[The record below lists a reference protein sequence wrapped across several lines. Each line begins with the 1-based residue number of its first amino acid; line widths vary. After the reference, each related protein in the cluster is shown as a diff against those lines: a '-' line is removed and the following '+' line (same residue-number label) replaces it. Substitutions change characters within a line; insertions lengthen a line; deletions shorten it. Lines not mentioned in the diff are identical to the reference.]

1 MASAQVILSNFY
13 PRPLRRGRPQRSDK
27 PQQTRDFYP
36 RPLRRGRPTPPQEF
50 DLPLAFLSTPSS
62 QRATNSTHP
71 ASVTWNHFYPRPL
84 RRGRPYDRRGNRH
97 MGEISI
103 HALFAEGDP
112 TLGEAVNDAVEFLST
127 PSSQRAT
134 STNPGGVGHV
144 WVFLSTPSSQRAT
157 TSSGRCW
164 TIPRISIHALFAEG
178 DMWWWMA
185 SRMLTYF
192 YPRPLRR
199 GRPGDKQ
206 AKEARQI
213 FLSTPSSQRATRGQA
228 SKGGKTNISI
238 HALFA
243 EGDRTIF
250 FFAGKVTISIHALFA
265 EGDAASAGRPD
276 DIGISIHA
284 LFAEG
289 DLRSFPRDKAGIS
302 ISIHAL
308 FAEGDAKRTDPETG
322 SFAISIH
329 ALFAEGDLYVILS
342 SA

>member
-144 WVFLSTPSSQRAT
+144 WVF
-157 TSSGRCW
+157 
-164 TIPRISIHALFAEG
+164 H
-178 DMWWWMA
+178 
-185 SRMLTYF
+185 
-192 YPRPLRR
+192 PRPLRR
-199 GRPGDKQ
+199 GRLLRRAGAGQSHGFHPRPLRRGRHVVVDGVPY
-206 AKEARQI
+206 ADL

-243 EGDRTIF
+243 EGDQGTSKQRRQDKYF
-250 FFAGKVTISIHALFA
+250 YPRPLRR
-265 EGDAASAGRPD
+265 GRP
-276 DIGISIHA
+276 HNF
-284 LFAEG
+284 LFCG
-289 DLRSFPRDKAGIS
+289 QGYDFYPRPLRRGRRR
-302 ISIHAL
+302 
-308 FAEGDAKRTDPETG
+308 KRRAT
-322 SFAISIH
+322 
-329 ALFAEGDLYVILS
+329 
-342 SA
+342 

>member
-213 FLSTPSSQRATRGQA
+213 FLSTPSSQRATAQFSFLRARLRFLSTPSSQRATPQA
-228 SKGGKTNISI
+228 
-238 HALFA
+238 
-243 EGDRTIF
+243 
-250 FFAGKVTISIHALFA
+250 
-265 EGDAASAGRPD
+265 P
-276 DIGISIHA
+276 
-284 LFAEG
+284 G
-289 DLRSFPRDKAGIS
+289 DLMIS
-302 ISIHAL
+302 EFLSTPSSQRATCDRFRAIKQELAFLSTPSSQRATPSAQTRKQGAL
-308 FAEGDAKRTDPETG
+308 RF
-322 SFAISIH
+322 
-329 ALFAEGDLYVILS
+329 LS
-342 SA
+342 TPSSQRATCM